1 MEAVFL
7 FGLFILLLM
16 LSVPIGYAI
25 GMVTLV
31 TMLHFTS
38 MPTLMI
44 AQNSIAGVDSFPL
57 LAIPFFMLAG
67 NLMSGGGIA
76 KRLVN
81 FFECF
86 IGHITGGLGMVTI
99 IVCMFFAAISGSA
112 VATVSAVGA
121 FMIPQMVEHGYSK
134 PFSAALTAAAGTIG
148 VIIPPSVPFVIY
160 GVVSGASITSLFT
173 AGFLPGILMGVAL
186 MIVCFIVSKKRGYRG
201 STEPPSA
208 SVIWVTFK
216 DAIWAILSP
225 VIILGGIYS
234 GKFTP
239 TEAAVISVVYSYVV
253 GRFVYKELD
262 GSSTYKALK
271 DAIVING
278 ATTFMVGLSTA
289 FAALLTMEQIPM
301 KIAGFITSISQ
312 NGFVILLLINL
323 LLLLVGMFIDNIP
336 ATIIL
341 TPILL
346 PICRK
351 FGMSPITFGIML
363 TMNLAIGFCTPPYGI
378 NLFVAT
384 AISKV
389 KMEALSK
396 ELILLIGGLVVQ
408 ALIINTKWNKCID
421 RPTMS
426 RIQGLAL
433 EFLVAGA
440 ISSVKITVIVKY
452 ALPLIIQQG
461 LFMIIMPFLL
471 FFFGRRLFT
480 HNWFENSI
488 IVFGTACGVVATGF
502 LLLRLID
509 PELKTE
515 SAEAFAASRPFCS
528 PFIAGGILTSMMP
541 NLIAQYGNLTVGLA
555 WTVAFVCILIIAKL
569 AGWFKLNPEV

>member
-1 MEAVFL
+1 MEAIFL
-7 FGLFILLLM
+7 FGLFLILLM

-31 TMLHFTS
+31 TMLEFTS

-76 KRLVN
+76 KRLVA

-99 IVCMFFAAISGSA
+99 VVCMFFAAISGSA

-134 PFSAALTAAAGTIG
+134 PFSAALTSAAGTIG

-160 GVVSGASITSLFT
+160 GVVSGASITNLFT
-173 AGFLPGILMGVAL
+173 AGFLPGVLMGVAL
-186 MIVCFIVSKKRGYRG
+186 MLVCYLVSKKRGYRG
-201 STEPPSA
+201 STEKA
-208 SVIWVTFK
+208 SFRKIVHTFR

-239 TEAAVISVVYSYVV
+239 TEAAVVSVVYSYLV

-262 GSSTYKALK
+262 AATIYKSLK

-289 FAALLTMEQIPM
+289 FAALLTMEQIPL
-301 KIAGFITSISQ
+301 KIAAFITGISS
-312 NGFVILLLINL
+312 NGIIILMMVNLFLLI
-323 LLLLVGMFIDNIP
+323 VGMFIDNIP

-346 PICRK
+346 PICKK
-351 FGMSPITFGIML
+351 FGMSPVTFGIML

-389 KMEALSK
+389 KMEALSR
-396 ELILLIGGLVVQ
+396 ELIFLIG
-408 ALIINTKWNKCID
+408 AL
-421 RPTMS
+421 
-426 RIQGLAL
+426 LAVL
-433 EFLVAGA
+433 LSVTYIPAVTTVFL
-440 ISSVKITVIVKY
+440 K
-452 ALPLIIQQG
+452 
-461 LFMIIMPFLL
+461 
-471 FFFGRRLFT
+471 
-480 HNWFENSI
+480 
-488 IVFGTACGVVATGF
+488 
-502 LLLRLID
+502 
-509 PELKTE
+509 
-515 SAEAFAASRPFCS
+515 
-528 PFIAGGILTSMMP
+528 
-541 NLIAQYGNLTVGLA
+541 
-555 WTVAFVCILIIAKL
+555 
-569 AGWFKLNPEV
+569 